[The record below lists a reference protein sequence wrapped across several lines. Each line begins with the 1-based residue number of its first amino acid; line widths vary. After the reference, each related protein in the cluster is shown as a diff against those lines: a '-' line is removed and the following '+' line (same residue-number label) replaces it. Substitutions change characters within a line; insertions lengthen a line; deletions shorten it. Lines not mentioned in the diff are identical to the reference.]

1 VSPQQQEIRTG
12 EQMAA
17 VGKEPTTAHD
27 VVFASYNQERVLRIE
42 PWFATKKNN
51 LKHLRHGKP

>member
-1 VSPQQQEIRTG
+1 
-12 EQMAA
+12 MAA

-27 VVFASYNQERVLRIE
+27 VVFASYNQERVLRLE